1 MEPNPI
7 ILSLEDG
14 EVVLKLAQPPGEES
28 YITASLYKAGSLVSQ
43 KKVHTMMELTNT
55 LKQFEV
61 KRWT

>member
-28 YITASLYKAGSLVSQ
+28 YITASLYKAGSLLSQ

-55 LKQFEV
+55 LTQFEV

>member
-28 YITASLYKAGSLVSQ
+28 YITASLYKAGSLLSQ
-43 KKVHTMMELTNT
+43 KKVNTMMELTNT